1 MCLDICVNACLYV
14 YMHMYV
20 CDMRTCVVGCI
31 YICIVWIWYVSV
43 CVRVSLYP
51 SMLVCSDMCCVCV
64 LTHDMLFVSSYF
76 QNYLQHTCS
85 YYLNYLQHDIYVTC
99 VRGLCCVLC
108 VVCCACVL
116 TCVVMCII
124 NTSNIK
130 AFLLI
135 SNPSERNTKEAG
147 ECLTSNIHTN
157 THMYTSMYVYVHVCI
172 YVYL

>member
-1 MCLDICVNACLYV
+1 MFICVYASVCLWHADLRGGVYLYMYCVDMVCECLCSRLSVSKHVSVFGYV
-14 YMHMYV
+14 LCVCSHTRYV
-20 CDMRTCVVGCI
+20 
-31 YICIVWIWYVSV
+31 ICIIIFSKLFATYLFILSKLFATWYLCYMCSWI
-43 CVRVSLYP
+43 
-51 SMLVCSDMCCVCV
+51 
-64 LTHDMLFVSSYF
+64 
-76 QNYLQHTCS
+76 
-85 YYLNYLQHDIYVTC
+85 
-99 VRGLCCVLC
+99 VLC
-108 VVCCACVL
+108 VVCCVCVL